1 MSNTI
6 TPEMIELVPE
16 NGKPKQLFILL
27 HGVGASA
34 ADMMPLAM
42 QLQNAFTEAAVLIPE
57 GFTPFDGAEGGRQ
70 WFSIRGVTE
79 ANRAERVAGAMPA
92 LVAFVKQQQARFN
105 MLPGDTALAGFSQGA
120 IMALELSAAH
130 DGLVGRVLAFSGRYA
145 TLPSKPSDLTTLHLF
160 HGSQD
165 PAMPVDLVKQAF
177 EHLMDLQADAT
188 LDIATGVGHDLH
200 PALTAQAIH
209 RLQTCVPLRLWKRAL

>member
-6 TPEMIELVPE
+6 TPEIIELVPE
-16 NGKPKQLFILL
+16 HGKPRQLFILL
-27 HGVGASA
+27 HGVGARA
-34 ADMMPLAM
+34 ADMMPLAL
-42 QLQNAFTEAAVLIPE
+42 QLQNAFPDAAVLIPE
-57 GFTPFDGAEGGRQ
+57 GFLPFDGADSGRQ

-92 LVAFVKQQQARFN
+92 LVAFVKQQHARFN

-145 TLPSKPSDLTTLHLF
+145 SLPSKPADLTTLHLF

-165 PAMPVDLVKQAF
+165 PVMPVDLVKHAF
-177 EHLMDLQADAT
+177 EHLMNLQADAT
-188 LDIATGVGHDLH
+188 LDIAAGVGHDLH
-200 PALTAQAIH
+200 PALTAQATH
-209 RLQTCVPLRLWKRAL
+209 RLQTCVPLRMWKQAL